1 MARAL
6 LVLAAALLRP
16 TSGGNSTSGTT
27 HPSCLNSAGEAV
39 DYWVALKLPN
49 GAITYESYGG
59 ALKKSASGMDGTSGN
74 LIVNTVQQIY
84 KMKDSSAVGV
94 ALYNDET
101 DAGVESAS
109 HAHSKGVV
117 AFDTTQGFWLVHS
130 LPRYPNH
137 RSKGYGPL
145 PTVTYGQSWLC
156 MTLKTATF
164 EDVGTQLQV
173 TGPLFYDTHLSST
186 LTTKLP
192 AFAAAIAGTTS
203 GVATSTKTIHTKGG
217 AVFYH
222 LAKSKAW
229 GKELYD
235 DLVAPKYGDLFVET
249 WMNGVDSNKIP
260 SSCTQKGFKNE
271 VLDVTNYTLDDT
283 VWTETQDHSKWAIAQ
298 KSKTVCIGDINR
310 QKSQS
315 LRGGGTVCH
324 SSSSIW
330 SSFRAAITGVQ
341 ACT

>member
-235 DLVAPKYGDLFVET
+235 DLVAPKCV
-249 WMNGVDSNKIP
+249 
-260 SSCTQKGFKNE
+260 
-271 VLDVTNYTLDDT
+271 
-283 VWTETQDHSKWAIAQ
+283 
-298 KSKTVCIGDINR
+298 
-310 QKSQS
+310 
-315 LRGGGTVCH
+315 
-324 SSSSIW
+324 SSSS
-330 SSFRAAITGVQ
+330 SSSSSSMLNTRGIYLCLPPTTLTLSLSLSLSLSLFHTLSLSLSLSLSLFLFLSSQIRRPLR
-341 ACT
+341 